1 MSNSPQDYASQYDSM
16 PWIKSWAPHVV
27 NRFDELPFK
36 NLAEMTHTTCKT
48 YSNRPA
54 YTVCLDNGFHATLS
68 FSEIEK
74 LSDCF
79 ASYLVNELKLKKG
92 DRVAIQLP
100 NCLAYPVCVFGI
112 FKAGCILVNVNP
124 LYTESESTHQLNDAG
139 VQVLVTIDVFG
150 AKLPKIISQTKLKA
164 VVITSIADFFPPLKS
179 FLIRTVMR
187 LKKMLPPID
196 VAHTTLPNALSKG
209 RSIHAPS
216 QIFAGFNETTLD
228 DVAALQYTGGTTGVS
243 KGAVLTHRNLLSN
256 VSQILN
262 FGRSKIL
269 PNQETII
276 TALPLY
282 HIFAFTINNL
292 LFFYMGG
299 QNILIPNP
307 RPLKNMKPAFDKFK
321 ITWMTG
327 VNTLFNGLTLED
339 WFLANPPRSIKISG
353 GGGAAVH
360 TATIQKWEEIVG
372 SPLIEGFGL
381 TESSPVLMF
390 NPIDG
395 RAKPGTIGLPLPGT
409 KIRIVDDNGVCVKPG
424 ERGELIASGPQ
435 IMRGYWQRDDETQN
449 TIKDGWLYTGDVAT
463 MDEEGYFKIVDRKK
477 EMILV
482 SGFNVYPNEIE
493 DCIAK
498 HPKVR
503 EVGVIG
509 VPDDKTGEAV
519 AAYIAPK
526 DQSLTAE
533 EIKQHCR
540 ANLVNYKVPKIVEFK
555 AELPKTPIGKIL
567 RKDLRAE
574 VLSKNK
580 A

>member
-1 MSNSPQDYASQYDSM
+1 MSNSPQDYASHYDAM
-16 PWIKSWAPHVV
+16 PWVKSWASHVV

-36 NLAEMTHTTCKT
+36 NLAEMTRATCQT
-48 YSNRPA
+48 YVSRPA

-68 FSEIEK
+68 FSEIDK

-79 ASYLVNELKLKKG
+79 ASYLVNDLKLKKG

-124 LYTESESTHQLNDAG
+124 LYTESESIHQLNDSGAL
-139 VQVLVTIDVFG
+139 VLVTIDVFG
-150 AKLPKIISQTKLKA
+150 AKLPKVVPHTKLKT

-187 LKKMLPPID
+187 LKKMIPAID
-196 VAHTTLPNALSKG
+196 VAHVTLPNALSKG
-209 RSIHAPS
+209 RAVHVPS
-216 QIFAGFNETTLD
+216 QTFAGYSETNLD

-307 RPLKNMKPAFDKFK
+307 RPLKNMKPAFDKFT

-339 WFLANPPRSIKISG
+339 WFIASPPRTIKISG

-360 TATIQKWEEIVG
+360 TATIKKWEEIVG

-409 KIRIVDDNGVCVKPG
+409 KIRIVDEEGTCVKPG
-424 ERGELIASGPQ
+424 EPGELIASGPQ

-449 TIKDGWLYTGDVAT
+449 TIKNGWLYTGDVAT

-519 AAYIAPK
+519 AAYITPK
-526 DQSLTAE
+526 DQSLTVE

-574 VLSKNK
+574 VLGKKK